1 MITHPAFPVEP
12 WSLRATS
19 LDLEVLAQTESLFTV
34 SNGHLGWR
42 GNLDEGDPHGLP
54 GSYLSGVY
62 EVRPMPYAEPG
73 YGYPDSGETIINV
86 TDGKIVRLLIDD
98 EPFDVRRGHLL
109 KHEQELDLRAGVLR
123 RTVEWRSP
131 AGRTVRVLTTRI
143 VSFTQRAIGAVDYR
157 VEPLDGPARVVL
169 QSELVANEPM
179 PEPEADPRAAAV
191 LAEPLVA
198 EEDFTSD
205 ARIQLIHTTGASRL
219 RVAVGMDHDVSGPQ
233 VHVQSES
240 YPDQGRVTISS
251 QLASGEQVRMVKYV
265 AHAWSARRTAPA
277 MRDEV
282 AGVLTIARESGW
294 DGLVSEQRAFL
305 DAFWEH
311 ADVVVDGDP
320 EVQQAVRFALFH
332 ILQASARAE
341 GVAIASKGLTGRG
354 YDGHA
359 FWDTEM
365 FVLPVLT
372 SVYPRAVGHAL
383 RWRHST
389 LETTR
394 ARARFLGFD
403 GAAFPWRTITG
414 KECSGYWPAGV
425 AAFHVDAAIARAVT
439 GYLRTNGDTEFERTV
454 GLDLLVE
461 TARLWRSLGY
471 FDEEGRFCIDGV
483 TGPDEYSALVRN
495 NLYTNLMAREN
506 LTAAVA
512 VVERHRDRMPD
523 LGITDEEIGG
533 WRTAAERMFVPY
545 DENCSVHPQSS
556 GFTDRQVWDF
566 AATPPE
572 NYPLLLHY
580 PYFDLYR
587 KQVVKQAD
595 VVLAMQWVPDA
606 FTPEEKARN
615 FAYYERLTVRDS
627 SLSACSQAV
636 VAADVGAMHLAY
648 DYLGETALI
657 DLLDLEHNTSDGL
670 HMASLAG
677 VWLALV
683 QGFGGARRRGSGL
696 TFRPA
701 LPQGID
707 RLEFG
712 VAEAG
717 CRLRVEIDDTET
729 RYRLMA
735 GDELTIHHDGTP
747 VTLRGNEIRVMST
760 VRPPAGPV
768 ATQPPGREPA
778 RRHPG
783 SDGRP
788 TLAD

>member
-73 YGYPDSGETIINV
+73 YGYPNSGETIINI

-98 EPFDVRRGHLL
+98 EPFDVRRGQILR
-109 KHEQELDLRAGVLR
+109 HEQELDLRAGLLR
-123 RTVEWRSP
+123 RTVEWCSP
-131 AGRTVRVLTTRI
+131 AGRTVRVSATRMA
-143 VSFTQRAIGAVDYR
+143 SFTQRAIGAVDFR
-157 VEPLDGPARVVL
+157 VEPLDGPARVVM

-198 EEDFTSD
+198 EENFDHD
-205 ARIQLIHTTGASRL
+205 ARVQLIHTTGESGL
-219 RVAVGMDHDVSGPQ
+219 RVAVGMDHEVSGPHL
-233 VHVQSES
+233 HVESES
-240 YPDQGRVTISS
+240 YPDQGRVTIAS

-282 AGVLTIARESGW
+282 AGELTIARETGW

-305 DAFWEH
+305 DAFWER
-311 ADVVVDGDP
+311 ADVVVEGDP

-372 SVYPRAVGHAL
+372 SVFPQAVAHAL

-394 ARARFLGFD
+394 VRARQLGFG

-414 KECSGYWPAGV
+414 KECSGYWPAGA
-425 AAFHVDAAIARAVT
+425 AAFHVNAAIARAVI
-439 GYLRTNGDTEFERTV
+439 GYLRANGDTDFERTE

-471 FDEEGRFCIDGV
+471 FDEDGRFRIDGV

-495 NLYTNLMAREN
+495 DLYTNLMAREN
-506 LTAAVA
+506 LTAAVGI
-512 VVERHRDRMPD
+512 VERHRDRMPD
-523 LGITDEEIGG
+523 LGVTDEEVGG
-533 WRTAAERMFVPY
+533 WRTAADRMYVPY
-545 DENCSVHPQSS
+545 DERFGVHPQSS

-566 AATPPE
+566 AATPSE

-606 FTPEEKARN
+606 FTAEERARN
-615 FAYYERLTVRDS
+615 FSYYERMTVRDS

-636 VAADVGAMHLAY
+636 VAADVGAMDLAY

-670 HMASLAG
+670 HLASLAG
-677 VWLALV
+677 IWIALV
-683 QGFGGARRRGSGL
+683 QGFGGARRRRSGL
-696 TFRPA
+696 TFRPT
-701 LPQGID
+701 LPRGID
-707 RLEFG
+707 RLAFG
-712 VAEAG
+712 VAAAG
-717 CRLRVEIDDTET
+717 CRLRVEIDRNET
-729 RYRLMA
+729 RYRLVH
-735 GDELTIHHDGTP
+735 GDELTLGHDGTS
-747 VTLRGNEIRVMST
+747 VTLRGREVRVMPT
-760 VRPPAGPV
+760 VHPPAGPV
-768 ATQPPGREPA
+768 VTQPPGREPA
-778 RRHPG
+778 RRYPG
-783 SDGRP
+783 SVGASAP
-788 TLAD
+788 AD

>member
-12 WSLRATS
+12 WSLHATS
-19 LDLEVLAQTESLFTV
+19 LDLGVLAQTESLFTV
-34 SNGHLGWR
+34 ANGHLGWR

-54 GSYLSGVY
+54 GSYLAGVY

-73 YGYPDSGETIINV
+73 YGYPNSGETIINI

-98 EPFDVRRGHLL
+98 EPFDVRRGRVL

-123 RTVEWRSP
+123 RIVEWRSP
-131 AGRTVRVLTTRI
+131 AGRTVRLSTTRV

-157 VEPLDGPARVVL
+157 VEALDGPARVVL

-179 PEPEADPRAAAV
+179 PDAEADPRAAAV
-191 LAEPLVA
+191 LAEPLFA
-198 EEDFTSD
+198 EENFAHD
-205 ARIQLIHTTGASRL
+205 ALVQLMHTTSESGL
-219 RVAVGMDHDVSGPQ
+219 RVAVGMDHDVSGPHL
-233 VHVQSES
+233 HVASES
-240 YPDQGRVTISS
+240 YPDQGRVTIAS

-282 AGVLTIARESGW
+282 AGELTIAREMGW
-294 DGLVSEQRAFL
+294 GGLISEQRAFL
-305 DAFWEH
+305 DEFWAR

-320 EVQQAVRFALFH
+320 AVQQAVRFALFH

-372 SVYPRAVGHAL
+372 SVFPKAVAHAL

-389 LETTR
+389 LATTR
-394 ARARFLGFD
+394 DRARQLGFA

-414 KECSGYWPAGV
+414 KECSGYWPAGA
-425 AAFHVDAAIARAVT
+425 AAFHVNAAVARAVI
-439 GYLRTNGDTEFERTV
+439 GYLRANGDTDFERSV

-471 FDEEGRFCIDGV
+471 VGEDGRFRIDGV

-506 LTAAVA
+506 LTAAVS

-523 LGITDEEIGG
+523 LGITDEELDG
-533 WRTAAERMFVPY
+533 WRAAADGMFVPY
-545 DENCSVHPQSS
+545 DERLGVHPQSS
-556 GFTDRQVWDF
+556 GFTDREVWDF

-572 NYPLLLHY
+572 HYPLLLHY

-606 FTPEEKARN
+606 FTADERARN
-615 FAYYERLTVRDS
+615 FAYYERMTVRDS

-636 VAADVGAMHLAY
+636 VAADVGAMDLAY

-657 DLLDLEHNTSDGL
+657 DLLDLEHNTRDGL
-670 HMASLAG
+670 HLASLAG
-677 VWLALV
+677 IWIALV
-683 QGFGGARRRGSGL
+683 QGFGGARRRRSRL

-701 LPQGID
+701 LPRGID
-707 RLEFG
+707 RLAFG
-712 VAEAG
+712 VAAAG
-717 CRLRVEIDDTET
+717 CRLRIEIDRIET
-729 RYRLMA
+729 RYRLIH
-735 GDELTIHHDGTP
+735 GDDLTIDHDGTP
-747 VTLRGNEIRVMST
+747 VTLRGNDVRVMRT
-760 VRPPAGPV
+760 VRPPMGPV
-768 ATQPPGREPA
+768 ATQPPGREPL

-783 SDGRP
+783 SDEGSAP
-788 TLAD
+788 AD